1 MIYREESTTNS
12 NCCLILRDNH
22 LTSPR
27 HGATA
32 LVEHFAVDVRSG
44 GEERRLR
51 WVVTKTWFF
60 LEPTNMFSPKNWHKS
75 LVCKFE
81 HAANMFFLTS

>member
-60 LEPTNMFSPKNWHKS
+60 WNQQTCFHLKTDINH
-75 LVCKFE
+75 
-81 HAANMFFLTS
+81 